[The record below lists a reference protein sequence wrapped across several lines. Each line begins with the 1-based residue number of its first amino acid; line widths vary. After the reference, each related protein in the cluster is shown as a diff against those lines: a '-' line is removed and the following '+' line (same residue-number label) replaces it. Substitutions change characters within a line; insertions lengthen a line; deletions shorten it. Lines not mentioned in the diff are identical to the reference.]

1 MLMRIDT
8 ILFNFVNHT
17 CSNALFDVVMPVL
30 TWLAH
35 GVFLALIALLMMI
48 GAAGRRKIYGILLLG
63 GITASFYI
71 SSFLKHVIGRPRPFT
86 VVPGARAMAVED
98 SFSFPS
104 THAVMAFMAAFI
116 LARCFKKPVLFF
128 ALAALVA
135 FSRVYIGV
143 HFVSDVLAGAAIG
156 ALIGW
161 LLVKV
166 SKNADASA

>member
-17 CSNALFDVVMPVL
+17 CSNRIFDVLMPIL

-35 GVFLALIALLMMI
+35 GIFLCLLALLMI
-48 GAAGRRKIYGILLLG
+48 LGAEGRKKICGILLLA
-63 GITASFYI
+63 GITASYYI
-71 SSFLKHVIGRPRPFT
+71 SSFLKYIVARPRPFILI
-86 VVPGARAMAVED
+86 PDAHAMAIEN
-98 SFSFPS
+98 SSSFPS
-104 THAVMAFMAAFI
+104 THTIMAFMAAFI
-116 LARCFKKPVLFF
+116 LTKYFKKGPLFF
-128 ALAALVA
+128 TLAALVG

-156 ALIGW
+156 TLIGY

-166 SKNADASA
+166 SKSLDSSV